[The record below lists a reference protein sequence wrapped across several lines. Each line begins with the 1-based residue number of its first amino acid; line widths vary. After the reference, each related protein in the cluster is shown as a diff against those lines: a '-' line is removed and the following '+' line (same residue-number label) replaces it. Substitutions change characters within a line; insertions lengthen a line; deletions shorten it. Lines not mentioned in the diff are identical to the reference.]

1 MQTLE
6 SSASLASLSE
16 NQRNALI
23 SLLADDDPAVYH
35 LIRSKLLSYG
45 PGVSE
50 WLRPQTLS
58 SDPKMRRRAT
68 EILSHQAREANDER
82 FLQFCRRNGEDLDL
96 EEAVGWLART
106 RYPEAN
112 HEAYGALL
120 DTWASELRERID
132 PRATAQ
138 ETLAVFNR
146 FFFEELSFSGND
158 HYGYEPECCYVNR
171 IVDKRSGNPIG
182 LCAIY
187 LFLARRLRLPITG
200 IGLPGHFV
208 CRYQSSTAEVYID
221 CFRKGVFLTK
231 ADCIKYLL
239 QANYGLAEGHLA
251 PISAKRILLR
261 MCNNLVNTYG
271 HLEMTQEAARVQ
283 RYVAALS
290 R

>member
-6 SSASLASLSE
+6 SSASLASLPE

-23 SLLADDDPAVYH
+23 SLLADDDPAIYH
-35 LIRSKLLSYG
+35 LIRAKLLSYG

-58 SDPKMRRRAT
+58 SDPKMRRRAA

-82 FLQFCRRNGEDLDL
+82 FLEYCRRNGEDLDL

-106 RYPEAN
+106 RYPEVN
-112 HEAYGALL
+112 GEAYSALL
-120 DTWASELRERID
+120 DTWASELGERID
-132 PRATAQ
+132 PRGTAQ
-138 ETLAVFNR
+138 ETLALVNR

-158 HYGYEPECCYVNR
+158 HYGYEPESCYVNR

-182 LCAIY
+182 LCAVY
-187 LFLARRLRLPITG
+187 LFLARRLRLPIAG

-208 CRYQSSTAEVYID
+208 CRYQSSTAEIYID

-231 ADCIKYLL
+231 ADCVKYLL
-239 QANYGLAEGHLA
+239 QANYGLAEGHLS
-251 PISAKRILLR
+251 PVSAKRILLR

-271 HLEMTQEAARVQ
+271 HLEMTHEAARVQ
-283 RYVAALS
+283 RYIAALS